1 MNEYYMQSV
10 TIGSPI
16 VLPTSLGI
24 WNGKEVENKP
34 FVSVMAPF
42 PIIPSDNPPG
52 CVYLSPED
60 ALSVAET
67 IRETAKMLLSRKED
81 DNG

>member
-24 WNGKEVENKP
+24 WNGQEVENKP
-34 FVSVMAPF
+34 FVSVMAPH

-67 IRETAKMLLSRKED
+67 LIKTANMLLSRKEQS
-81 DNG
+81 